1 MQYEVKHL
9 STFFCTPSKNPK
21 CNLTPFHFAAAYG
34 HLDLCKYVSKDLEDM
49 SPKCNLGQTPLHLA
63 ASNGHLDVCKHI
75 MEKSANKSPKNNDGE
90 TPLHLAAYQVQ
101 YAEQK
106 SNEHQKNMR
115 NTITALK

>member
-1 MQYEVKHL
+1 MDLAVGNNSEEEEIGDRNEIKVKD
-9 STFFCTPSKNPK
+9 KNSK

-75 MEKSANKSPKNNDGE
+75 MEKTTNKSQKNNDGE
-90 TPLHLAAYQVQ
+90 TPLHLAAYQVV
-101 YAEQK
+101 
-106 SNEHQKNMR
+106 
-115 NTITALK
+115 